1 MFLLSILV
9 VACLVSTSI
18 LPRAR
23 LVLPNNKIFG
33 CLSNLHYSFANGAL
47 YAASFLSLLLLPML
61 LFLFIAF
68 KVDLLAEFLSDARFF
83 WPLTSCCMNLWFFFV
98 FPSLET
104 PLIIVN
110 QETYIQF
117 LFQVLQM

>member
-1 MFLLSILV
+1 
-9 VACLVSTSI
+9 
-18 LPRAR
+18 
-23 LVLPNNKIFG
+23 
-33 CLSNLHYSFANGAL
+33 
-47 YAASFLSLLLLPML
+47 
-61 LFLFIAF
+61 
-68 KVDLLAEFLSDARFF
+68 
-83 WPLTSCCMNLWFFFV
+83 LTSCCMNLWFFFV